1 MAVPAENQSATLL
14 IVDDDPGARE
24 RLRGI
29 FENAGYRVVTATE
42 ASSAL
47 RVLKSVRCDLVALDL
62 EMPGVDGLALCKLLR
77 SQPLTGKLPIIALS
91 ESDDETRKV
100 QAFTAGADDYITKPS
115 TPGELLSRVSLHV
128 RTSQREWALIGSNR
142 ELRFLS
148 DIGRGLLRALE
159 PEQLVRRVAGA
170 TYDATDASLCA
181 AFVTVGR
188 DKHAVCVFDREGSAD
203 DPSLLDKTALHDWL
217 RSSSSASSLMA
228 TERTSFLLRDDIHTT
243 EYVAPLRFA
252 GRAKGALIVGFDRRE
267 DCSDTERRL
276 IDAAAQQTALAA
288 HICSLYQAAR
298 DTSFSLAKEVE
309 RRTAETESQ
318 RRFIEAIIDSL
329 PLSLYAVDR
338 HYRVVAWNR
347 NRELGELGIP
357 RGSAL
362 GKNVFKVLTRQ
373 PRNVLEQEFSRVFA
387 SGEIERIEQETTT
400 NRGEVRHWLISKI
413 PMWADPSGEVSHVIT
428 VGEEVTDR
436 VEAQRA
442 VARAEKLAAVGRL
455 AAGVVH
461 EINNPLAT
469 ISACAESLE
478 SRLNEGAFDA
488 SPMVEDLRE
497 YLGLIRSEA
506 FRCKSI
512 TNGLLDFSRTRAS
525 DHVTINLGDV
535 IHSAVRLLSHQKR
548 RSAVEFRLD
557 LADDLSPVSG
567 DPGQLQQAVIALATN
582 ALDAMVISGMLTIA
596 AKNQDDKVVVDVID
610 NGVGIPQENLPKIFE
625 PFFTTKEIGK
635 GTGLGLAVCYGILT
649 EHGGA
654 LDVQSTVGVGTTF
667 TITLP
672 AVNLNEEYKA

>member
-373 PRNVLEQEFSRVFA
+373 PRNVLEEEFSRVFA